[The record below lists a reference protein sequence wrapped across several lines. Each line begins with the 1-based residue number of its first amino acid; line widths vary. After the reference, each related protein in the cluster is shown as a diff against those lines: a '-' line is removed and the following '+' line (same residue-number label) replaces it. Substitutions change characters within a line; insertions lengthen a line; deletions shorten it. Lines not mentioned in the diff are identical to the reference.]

1 MLPLDSPR
9 WKELRQAYGSA
20 GNIPKLIMSVSGD
33 DESAAWEKIWSSLCH
48 QFSIYSATYGAIPH
62 LVSIAEHTSLKNQLE
77 VLILCSTIRLFGRL
91 EEEDVPEDLIEP
103 YNSAMSTIR
112 KLSLG
117 IVQEAVDRKLL
128 DRYPLPY
135 LIQAVLGLQFGAYS
149 SVCFLQ
155 KLAENDCE
163 VEAECPECD
172 SLMFVDLTSFPTESI
187 DQSARA
193 QNLKT
198 GLELIRNKAAELWPS
213 DCIVQIAGALA
224 STMGDDSLSEVILNL
239 RSEVTCDSCGY
250 RYQLLD
256 GFDETSQSLA

>member
-33 DESAAWEKIWSSLCH
+33 DESASWEKIWSSLCH
-48 QFSIYSATYGAIPH
+48 QHSIYSATYGAIPH
-62 LVSIAEHTSLKNQLE
+62 LVSIAEQASLTKQLE

-91 EEEDVPEDLIEP
+91 EKEGVPEDLIEP

-112 KLSLG
+112 TLSLG
-117 IVQEAVDRKLL
+117 IMQEAVDRKLL
-128 DRYPLPY
+128 NRYPLPY
-135 LIQAVLGLQFGAYS
+135 LIQAVLGLQFGAYPS
-149 SVCFLQ
+149 ICFLE
-155 KLAENDCE
+155 KLVENDCE

-172 SLMFVDLTSFPTESI
+172 SVMFVDLTNFPTESI
-187 DQSARA
+187 DKSARA
-193 QNLKT
+193 QDLNSGLNLV
-198 GLELIRNKAAELWPS
+198 RNKAADLWPS

-239 RSEVTCDSCGY
+239 RSEVTCDSCGHH
-250 RYQLLD
+250 YQLLD
-256 GFDETSQSLA
+256 GFDEPFQ